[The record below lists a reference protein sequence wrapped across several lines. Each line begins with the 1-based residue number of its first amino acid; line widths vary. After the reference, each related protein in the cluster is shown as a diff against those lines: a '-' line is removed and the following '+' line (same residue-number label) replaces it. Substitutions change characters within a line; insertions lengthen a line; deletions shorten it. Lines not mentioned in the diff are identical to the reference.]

1 VNFTLNQFI
10 DKMKKIIVPVDFSKS
25 SLNAFLYAGE
35 FADAMG
41 FSLLMVHIYQ
51 EDLNPK
57 QPFLLKQGK
66 NGEAAI
72 LDRMNDFVD
81 ALTERESYYNLTF
94 KTKVKTVAIYAK
106 NVPAKLKEIAEKEDA
121 FLIVMGTKGAGNELT
136 KMLGSVSS
144 KLAQNAECPVLLVP
158 DRAVYLNFENV
169 LYASNFESID
179 RDMIGEII
187 DFGNAFRAAL
197 HFVHVEDKDNYEVIE
212 DSIFN
217 QLFEAGDPAFSFNM
231 VNIKNRSVIDG
242 LTQYAEE
249 NNIDLIVLVN
259 RQRKLLDNILQQSL
273 TKKMARTTQLPL
285 LVFHL
290 LL

>member
-1 VNFTLNQFI
+1 
-10 DKMKKIIVPVDFSKS
+10 MKKIIVPIDFSKA

-35 FADAMG
+35 LANAMG

-51 EDLNPK
+51 KDLNPG

-72 LDRMNDFVD
+72 LDRMNNFVD
-81 ALTERESYYNLTF
+81 ALTERETYYQLTF
-94 KTKVKTVAIYAK
+94 KTKVKTIAVYAK
-106 NVPAKLKEIAEKEDA
+106 NVAAKLVEIADREGA
-121 FLIVMGTKGAGNELT
+121 FMIVMGTKGAGNELT

-144 KLAQNAECPVLLVP
+144 SLAQNAECPVLLVP
-158 DRAVYLNFENV
+158 DEARFRDFENV
-169 LYASNFESID
+169 LYASNYESSD
-179 RDMIGEII
+179 REMIEEII
-187 DFGNAFRAAL
+187 DFGNTFRAAL
-197 HFVHVEDKDNYEVIE
+197 HFVHVEDKDDYEAVE

-217 QLFEAGDPAFSFNM
+217 QLFEAGDPAFSFNI

-242 LTQYAEE
+242 LTQYSEE
-249 NNIDLIVLVN
+249 NEIDLIVLVN